1 MKKEVEPIVENRFEY
16 EGFPCVVIF
25 QPGCFRCGYVGLPQG
40 NKYYGKEYNEIENI
54 ECHWG
59 LTYSRDYLFGQ
70 KDENI
75 WWIGFD
81 CAHHRDGYDYEAG
94 KRYFEDDLYI
104 EDLERMF
111 GNEYSAKTLGYVEG
125 ECQHIVDQIIRE
137 NEMEK
142 EEEINITKE
151 QKEETKQWLNNLK
164 DRRKTTKAILLSNKK
179 GRAKYRCEN
188 CKYILSNKWFY
199 CPVCGRKIDW
209 ETKKGEE

>member
-54 ECHWG
+54 ECHCG

-70 KDENI
+70 KDEDI

-81 CAHHRDGYDYEAG
+81 CAHYRDGYDYETG
-94 KRYFEDDLYI
+94 EKYWGDDLYI
-104 EDLERMF
+104 EALKRVF

-125 ECQHIVDQIIRE
+125 ECQHIVDQIIKE
-137 NEMEK
+137 NKME

-209 ETKKGEE
+209 ENKKGEE